1 MVPKAEKTG
10 VRDTVYG
17 TRCKENSVRTLHV
30 EDAAS
35 VLCLARRQLFTQL
48 LHVVR
53 VNQLVQAVA
62 EPVRLKH
69 TTAQHVTRAV
79 PTNLTP

>member
-1 MVPKAEKTG
+1 MHE
-10 VRDTVYG
+10 
-17 TRCKENSVRTLHV
+17 TRYKEHSVRTLHV

-35 VLCLARRQLFTQL
+35 VLCLARRQLFTQF

-53 VNQLVQAVA
+53 VNQLVKAVA
-62 EPVRLKH
+62 EPVRLRH